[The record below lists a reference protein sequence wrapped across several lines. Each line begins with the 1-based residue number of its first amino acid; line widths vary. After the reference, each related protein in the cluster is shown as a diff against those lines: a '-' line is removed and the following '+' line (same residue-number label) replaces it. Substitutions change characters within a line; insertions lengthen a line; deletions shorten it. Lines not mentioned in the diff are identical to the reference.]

1 MESTGMKDLIEYI
14 AKAIAD
20 HPDAV
25 EVTEMDKQGEA
36 HLELKVSEEDLG
48 RVIGRGGRVANSM
61 RILLR
66 VAAARRGVRTTLDI
80 L

>member
-1 MESTGMKDLIEYI
+1 MKDLIEYI

-25 EVTEMDKQGEA
+25 EVTEMDMKGEA
-36 HLELKVSEEDLG
+36 HLKLKVSEEDLG

-66 VAAARRGVRTTLDI
+66 VAAASRGVRTTLDI